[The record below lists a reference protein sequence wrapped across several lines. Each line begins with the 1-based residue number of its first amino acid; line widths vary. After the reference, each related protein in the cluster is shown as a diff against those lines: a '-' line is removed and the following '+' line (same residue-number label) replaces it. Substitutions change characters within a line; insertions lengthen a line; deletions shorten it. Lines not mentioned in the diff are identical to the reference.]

1 MKILAELG
9 LSLSFT
15 NDLLNNRY
23 SLSEPWVICKMRTM
37 LMMDLQKTR
46 CFLLLLSWT
55 WDEWMVKHMEPQ
67 KGINI
72 PGEGT
77 EILQLKRDRIWY
89 LFISWTIYGIF
100 AAYNEFH
107 VHGCMGWDNNKP
119 FSYQHAIALMQYQH
133 TVTLSQSSM
142 SNRQR
147 R

>member
-55 WDEWMVKHMEPQ
+55 WDE
-67 KGINI
+67 
-72 PGEGT
+72 
-77 EILQLKRDRIWY
+77 
-89 LFISWTIYGIF
+89 
-100 AAYNEFH
+100 
-107 VHGCMGWDNNKP
+107 
-119 FSYQHAIALMQYQH
+119 
-133 TVTLSQSSM
+133 
-142 SNRQR
+142 
-147 R
+147 